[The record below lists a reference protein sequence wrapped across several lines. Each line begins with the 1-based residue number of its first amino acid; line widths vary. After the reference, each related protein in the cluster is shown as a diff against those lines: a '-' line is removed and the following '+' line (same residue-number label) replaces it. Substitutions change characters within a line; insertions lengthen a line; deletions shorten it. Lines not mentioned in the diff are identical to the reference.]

1 MGFAQQWGYGSL
13 LLVNLFS
20 FRATA
25 PAALSAVSDTVG
37 LGANRWLRRAG
48 TESQLLVA
56 AWGNGGQL
64 YERASNVAY
73 LIEHAQCLGV
83 TAQAKPMVAFTKAK
97 QIQLILI
104 ANTNSRTHSSNVIPD
119 TARTSYISRVVQRV
133 RRTEAP
139 STNSFRQT

>member
-25 PAALSAVSDTVG
+25 PAALSAVSDPVG
-37 LGANRWLRRAG
+37 PGANRWLRRAG

-83 TAQAKPMVAFTKAK
+83 TAQGMPRHPLYCPKRAL
-97 QIQLILI
+97 LI
-104 ANTNSRTHSSNVIPD
+104 P
-119 TARTSYISRVVQRV
+119 YQ
-133 RRTEAP
+133 P
-139 STNSFRQT
+139 PG